1 MPGAIWPSGMG
12 KVIIARTRQI
22 SPIGI
27 FAPIIR
33 KPEGARADNTLET
46 LHRGLHAR
54 EQCHVIRA
62 RH

>member
-1 MPGAIWPSGMG
+1 MG